1 MPGGPAE
8 FGVQVRADGPGS
20 ASWSVLIELRWRA
33 NDPLSIDLDV
43 RGEPPHP
50 SLPCGHW
57 VVLRDLLC
65 RGLEEPA
72 GDSGVRLWPE
82 PSGDR
87 LHLRLPTAGDTD
99 VLLRVPAAP
108 IRAFLRQTR
117 RVVPTGKEL
126 PSPRPLLDDL
136 VNRLRRS

>member
-57 VVLRDLLC
+57 VVLRDSPLS
-65 RGLEEPA
+65 RAGGTGWRRRRATPA
-72 GDSGVRLWPE
+72 GTVR
-82 PSGDR
+82 
-87 LHLRLPTAGDTD
+87 
-99 VLLRVPAAP
+99 
-108 IRAFLRQTR
+108 
-117 RVVPTGKEL
+117 
-126 PSPRPLLDDL
+126 
-136 VNRLRRS
+136 